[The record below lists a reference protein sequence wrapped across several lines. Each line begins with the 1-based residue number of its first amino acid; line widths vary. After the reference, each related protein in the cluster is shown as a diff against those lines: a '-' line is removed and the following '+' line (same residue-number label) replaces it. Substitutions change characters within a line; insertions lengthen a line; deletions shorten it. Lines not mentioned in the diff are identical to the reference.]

1 VTNAT
6 KMKQVVKN
14 GDGGGDGDDNIVE
27 SWKEN

>member
-1 VTNAT
+1 
-6 KMKQVVKN
+6 MKQVVKN